1 MTPAKDAVPSNSP
14 ASPLTEG
21 SAAAGEALPAAPG
34 ANAVNPNAAV
44 VPETV
49 PEAFAEPLPRAGSGA
64 GERPRTDRELD
75 QDIPYGIRIA
85 ASWAWRIGLIL
96 LVSAGLIWLLS
107 RVSFL
112 IIPVMVAA
120 LLAGLLSPVV
130 FWLKRRSVPNG
141 LAVAITLLGFIGV
154 IAGALAL
161 VGRQL
166 VTGFSELW
174 TEALAGVQKVQAWL
188 GEGPLHLS
196 AAQIDQYLKEAT
208 DALQNNTSSI
218 LSGALS
224 FGNTAG
230 HFAAGLLIALFV
242 TIFFLLEGERI
253 WAFLVGLLPRKAR
266 AATSG
271 AGRKGWTSMV
281 SYVRIQMFVAFVD
294 AVGIGVGA
302 AIIGVPLAL
311 PLSVL
316 VFIGSFIPIVGALV
330 TGAVAVLLA
339 LVANGVVNALIMLG
353 IVLLVQQLE
362 SHILQPLVMGRA
374 VALHPVA
381 VILTV
386 AAGSYLA
393 GIPGALF
400 SVPIL
405 AVANSAI
412 RYIAGRTWEHEGV
425 LAGADPGANGDTAD
439 AGRDNTFKEVHL
451 PGAHP
456 RNGKGAVQHSGIPGH
471 AGQDTGAETTKGE

>member
-1 MTPAKDAVPSNSP
+1 MKPAEDA
-14 ASPLTEG
+14 T
-21 SAAAGEALPAAPG
+21 SAAPHAGKAADYVAPRESTS
-34 ANAVNPNAAV
+34 A
-44 VPETV
+44 
-49 PEAFAEPLPRAGSGA
+49 PRARA
-64 GERPRTDRELD
+64 DRELD
-75 QDIPYGIRIA
+75 QDIPYGVRIA
-85 ASWAWRIGLIL
+85 ASWAWRLGLIL
-96 LVSAGLIWLLS
+96 LVGGALVWLLS

-130 FWLKRRSVPNG
+130 RWLRNRRLPNG
-141 LAVAITLLGFIGV
+141 AAVAMTVVGFLGL

-166 VTGFSELW
+166 VSGFGELW
-174 TEALAGVQKVQAWL
+174 SQALAGVKQIQDWL
-188 GEGPLHLS
+188 ADGPLHLT
-196 AAQIDQYLKEAT
+196 ADQIDQYLQEASA
-208 DALQNNTSSI
+208 ALQQNSSSI

-224 FGNTAG
+224 FGSTAG
-230 HFAAGLLIALFV
+230 HFAAGLVLALFV
-242 TIFFLLEGERI
+242 LIFFLLEGDRI
-253 WAFLVGLLPRKAR
+253 WAFLVRLLPRKAR
-266 AATSG
+266 AATFG
-271 AGRKGWTSMV
+271 AGRKGWGSMV
-281 SYVRIQMFVAFVD
+281 SYARIQMFVAFVD
-294 AVGIGVGA
+294 AVGIGAGA

-339 LVANGVVNALIMLG
+339 LVANGWVNALIMLG

-362 SHILQPLVMGRA
+362 SHILQPLVMGKA

-381 VILTV
+381 VILSV

-412 RYIAGRTWEHEGV
+412 RYIAARTWEHEQV
-425 LAGADPGANGDTAD
+425 LATPGGPVTLGPDGDGTI
-439 AGRDNTFKEVHL
+439 REVRL
-451 PGAHP
+451 PGATF
-456 RNGKGAVQHSGIPGH
+456 RRGKDAAASTEPSNP
-471 AGQDTGAETTKGE
+471 DTQA